1 MTGQHAS
8 PAARAR
14 RLAVLVALALGAAT
28 SWQSASAQNRPPAS
42 GPAAKRAAHVAQNQA
57 PQSAQSGSTFEEEII
72 PQRYA
77 DNADVNA
84 FIDDM
89 VARYD
94 FDPAALHTLFA
105 GVNYSQTAVKLV
117 TPAPKTFPKNW
128 RTYQARFLDSVRINA
143 GVKFWRENRA
153 TLQRAYEQFGVP
165 PEMVIGIIGVE
176 TMYGR
181 YMGNFRVLDALTTLA
196 FDYPNTPNRAD
207 REMTFRKNLEDYLVW
222 TRDAQIDPTTVLGSY
237 TGAVGIPQFLPSS
250 IVKYAVDYEGN
261 RHIDLRASPADA
273 IGSVANY
280 LAQNGWENGRPV
292 VWQIGADSGSIGI
305 AQAAADGQPEPH
317 WPLAQLLRAGLTLD
331 ESKLDLASEEST
343 PVTVI
348 DLPTPG
354 QATQYMLGLQN
365 FYVLTR
371 YNRSFFY
378 ALAVYELGQRVKARI
393 DAENGG
399 SPAASS
405 TGMPVIGGGTGA
417 APASARTPSP
427 AALLGE
433 PASVAPPA
441 STPAPTPV
449 TAPAPT
455 PAPVAAPAPVP
466 APASAPQQ
474 PQ

>member
-1 MTGQHAS
+1 MTGQYAS
-8 PAARAR
+8 PAAKRR
-14 RLAVLVALALGAAT
+14 RLAVFVALALGAAV
-28 SWQSASAQNRPPAS
+28 SWQGACAQSTLPAKHAP
-42 GPAAKRAAHVAQNQA
+42 GLAQNQA
-57 PQSAQSGSTFEEEII
+57 PQAPQATPPGSTFEEEIV

-94 FDPAALHTLFA
+94 FDPTALHALFA
-105 GVNYSQTAVKLV
+105 GVSYSATAVKLV
-117 TPAPKTFPKNW
+117 TPAPKPFPKNW
-128 RTYQARFLDSVRINA
+128 RVYQARFLDPVRINA
-143 GVKFWRENRA
+143 GVKFWRQNRA

-165 PEMVIGIIGVE
+165 PEVVVGIIGVE

-181 YMGNFRVLDALTTLA
+181 YMGNFRALDALTTLA
-196 FDYPNTPNRAD
+196 FDYPNTPNRAE

-222 TRDAQIDPTTVLGSY
+222 TRDAQLDPTTVFGSY
-237 TGAVGIPQFLPSS
+237 TGAIGIPQFLPSS

-261 RHIDLRASPADA
+261 HHIDLRASEADA

-292 VWQIGADSGSIGI
+292 VWHIAVDAGSIGI

-317 WPLAQLLRAGLTLD
+317 WPLAQMLRAGMKLD
-331 ESKLDLASEEST
+331 EPNFDLAAEDST

-348 DLPTPG
+348 DLPTPS
-354 QATQYMLGLQN
+354 QPTQYMLGLQN

-393 DAENGG
+393 EAEDGVKQT
-399 SPAASS
+399 SA
-405 TGMPVIGGGTGA
+405 PVT
-417 APASARTPSP
+417 SATPQ
-427 AALLGE
+427 
-433 PASVAPPA
+433 
-441 STPAPTPV
+441 STPAPT
-449 TAPAPT
+449 
-455 PAPVAAPAPVP
+455 AAPAPSAIAPGQPATENAAP
-466 APASAPQQ
+466 APAQSPSQQTPLEPPRPQ
-474 PQ
+474 

>member
-1 MTGQHAS
+1 MIGQYAS
-8 PAARAR
+8 PAASAR

-28 SWQSASAQNRPPAS
+28 SWQSACAQNRSPAS
-42 GPAAKRAAHVAQNQA
+42 GPAKHAVHVAQNQPSQA
-57 PQSAQSGSTFEEEII
+57 GQSAQSGATFEEEII

-77 DNADVNA
+77 NNADVNA

-94 FDPAALHTLFA
+94 FDPTALHTLFA
-105 GVNYSQTAVKLV
+105 SVNYSQTAVKLV

-128 RTYQARFLDSVRINA
+128 RAYQARFLDSVRINA

-176 TMYGR
+176 TLYGR

-222 TRDAQIDPTTVLGSY
+222 TRDAQIDPSTVLGSY
-237 TGAVGIPQFLPSS
+237 TGAIGIPQFLPSS

-261 RHIDLRASPADA
+261 RHIDLRTSPADA
-273 IGSVANY
+273 IGSVASY

-292 VWQIGADSGSIGI
+292 VWHIAPDPGSVGI

-317 WPLAQLLRAGLTLD
+317 WPLAQLLRAGMTLD
-331 ESKLDLASEEST
+331 EPKLDVASEDST

-393 DAENGG
+393 DAEDG
-399 SPAASS
+399 STQAPSS
-405 TGMPVIGGGTGA
+405 AGMP
-417 APASARTPSP
+417 APSSAQTTSP

-433 PASVAPPA
+433 PASANSPAPA
-441 STPAPTPV
+441 SVP
-449 TAPAPT
+449 APAPT
-455 PAPVAAPAPVP
+455 PTPPAPASMPIPAPTSAAAPAP
-466 APASAPQQ
+466 ASVPQQ